1 MEDLTDILFETII
14 DNLKIFP
21 FLLVAYLLLEW
32 LEKKTSPA
40 SLAFIRKSGKYG
52 PVVGSLCGIVPQCGF
67 SVMAANFY
75 AAGIITLGTLMA
87 IFLSTSD
94 EMLPILLSQSIP
106 PKIIATILAYK
117 FLCGLIF
124 GSLVDFAG
132 KNKLNSVAINSL
144 CENEHCR
151 CNEESGILKPAI
163 YHSIKITLFIFA
175 VSFIF
180 NLAMENFAD
189 SAEVVAVLK
198 TPLLGEM
205 TSGIIGLVPNCS
217 ASIILTQ
224 LYIEGA
230 INIST
235 MLSGTLVSGGVGI
248 LVLFRVNRHIRENIF
263 IVFLLYLF
271 GVTGGLISN
280 LFAL

>member
-1 MEDLTDILFETII
+1 MEDITDILLETIT

-32 LEKKTSPA
+32 LEKRTSPA
-40 SLAFIRKSGKYG
+40 SLGFIRKSGKYG

-94 EMLPILLSQSIP
+94 EMLPILLSQSIQ
-106 PKIIATILAYK
+106 PKIIVTILAYK

-124 GSLVDFAG
+124 GLLIDFAG

-144 CENEHCR
+144 CKNEHCR

-189 SAEVVAVLK
+189 SADVIAVLK

-248 LVLFRVNRHIRENIF
+248 LVLFRINRHIRENIF